1 MSYICIWAPYAVVD
15 GHMDAHSLYYNHKHY
30 PSFGVVFWIA
40 RSCKCAKDTSRLWLR
55 LYHFK
60 LHPTSSHVIHMYLST
75 FCCYEWGHMY
85 ARSQQHYHMLQGG
98 LCLSHGAML
107 YFQMLKK
114 GPKTKNRWHI
124 DDMLTACRSICR
136 AQHIICFFLEAMF
149 IISEKQ
155 LRHVGTWGGATR
167 RQEGGMSRG
176 NAIASCRDESL
187 RGRGNERT
195 RRGDATISWRDKRT
209 RGWHN

>member
-1 MSYICIWAPYAVVD
+1 M
-15 GHMDAHSLYYNHKHY
+15 
-30 PSFGVVFWIA
+30 
-40 RSCKCAKDTSRLWLR
+40 KDTSRLWLR

-114 GPKTKNRWHI
+114 GPKN
-124 DDMLTACRSICR
+124 
-136 AQHIICFFLEAMF
+136 
-149 IISEKQ
+149 
-155 LRHVGTWGGATR
+155 
-167 RQEGGMSRG
+167 
-176 NAIASCRDESL
+176 
-187 RGRGNERT
+187 
-195 RRGDATISWRDKRT
+195 RRGDTLMICCQHVGQNVAHNTSSAFFGGNVCHVRKTITTCRHMGWRNETT
-209 RGWHN
+209 RGWHVKRQRNCQLPGREFERAGQ